1 MSITQPPI
9 FPAGEIRH
17 MPVYINGEWRDLS
30 GSPRIPSLNPA
41 TAQPIYTVPDC
52 DEAAV
57 DDAVQA
63 AHAAFHSAQWQAY
76 SPAKRGLLVRQLA
89 DVVMQNVDLLAEI
102 EAADSGKV
110 LTETTR
116 FASVCADYLRFFGE
130 LADKVTGDTFTPPQP
145 GMTAFTKRVPVGV
158 VAAIVPWNNPLWL
171 LSLKLGPAL
180 AAGNTIVIKPSEI
193 AAAPIIEFV
202 RLATE
207 AIDLPRGVINVVT
220 GGGATCG
227 QSLSSHPL
235 VAKIAFTGGPDTA
248 RHIVQNSSRNLADV
262 SLELGGKSPALIFD
276 DADLDNAVASV
287 ISGVFLG
294 SAGQSC
300 VASSRALVQKGIYPE
315 FVRRLVEATSRLKMG
330 DPLDATSQ
338 LGPLAT
344 AAQLSRIESS
354 VARAEAGGARIL
366 LGGSRPADLPRG
378 WYYLPTIVEVD
389 ASSHDLAQTEM
400 FGPVLTI
407 LAFDD
412 EKQALDMANDTRFG
426 LAAGIF
432 TKDVGRVLRLSDG
445 IRAGIQFVNCYRMG
459 APMGPIGGFGDSGKG
474 REGGIDAVR
483 DYTKTITVW
492 INTNL

>member
-1 MSITQPPI
+1 
-9 FPAGEIRH
+9 
-17 MPVYINGEWRDLS
+17 MPVYIDGQWRDLA
-30 GSPRIPSLNPA
+30 GSPRISSFNPA

-52 DEAAV
+52 GEAEVDE
-57 DDAVQA
+57 AVQA
-63 AHAAFHSAQWQAY
+63 AHTAFQGGEWKAY
-76 SPAKRGLLVRQLA
+76 GPVQRGLLIRRMA
-89 DVVMQNVDLLAEI
+89 DVVMQHVDLLAEI
-102 EAADSGKV
+102 EAVDSGKV

-116 FASVCADYLRFFGE
+116 FTSVCADYLSFFGE

-145 GMTAFTKRVPVGV
+145 GITAFTKRVPIGV

-202 RLATE
+202 RMVTE
-207 AIDLPRGVINVVT
+207 AIDLPKGVINVVT
-220 GGGATCG
+220 GGADCG
-227 QSLSSHPL
+227 KALSSHPL
-235 VAKIAFTGGPDTA
+235 VAKIAFTGGPETA
-248 RHIVQNSSRNLADV
+248 RHIVRNSARNLADV

-287 ISGVFLG
+287 ISGVFMG

-315 FVRRLVEATSRLKMG
+315 FVRRAVEAASKLRIG
-330 DPLDATSQ
+330 DPLDAASQ

-344 AAQLSRIESS
+344 AAQLARIETS
-354 VARAEAGGARIL
+354 VAKAQAGGANIL
-366 LGGSRPADLPRG
+366 LGGSRPADLEG
-378 WYYLPTIVEVD
+378 WYYLPTIVEVN
-389 ASSHDLAQTEM
+389 ANSHELAQTEM

-407 LAFDD
+407 VAFDEERD
-412 EKQALDMANDTRFG
+412 ALAMANDTRFG

>member
-1 MSITQPPI
+1 MSMTQSVTAH
-9 FPAGEIRH
+9 AGETRR
-17 MPVYINGEWRDLS
+17 MPVYINGEWRDLAQE
-30 GSPRIPSLNPA
+30 PRILSYNPA
-41 TAQPIYTVPDC
+41 TARPIYSVPDC
-52 DEAAV
+52 GEAEVDEAV
-57 DDAVQA
+57 RA
-63 AHAAFHSAQWQAY
+63 AHAAFHSAEWQALG
-76 SPAKRGLLVRQLA
+76 PVQRGLLIRRMA
-89 DVVMQNVDLLAEI
+89 DVVVQNADLLAEI

-110 LTETTR
+110 LAETTR
-116 FASVCADYLRFFGE
+116 FTSVCADYLRFFGE
-130 LADKVTGDTFTPPQP
+130 LADKVTGDTFTPPQQ
-145 GMTAFTKRVPVGV
+145 GMTAFTKRVPIGV

-202 RLATE
+202 RLVTE

-227 QSLSSHPL
+227 RALSSHPL
-235 VAKIAFTGGPDTA
+235 VSKIAFTGGPDTA
-248 RHIVQNSSRNLADV
+248 RHIVENSSRNLADV
-262 SLELGGKSPALIFD
+262 SLELGGKSPALVFD

-315 FVRRLVEATSRLKMG
+315 FVRRLVEAAATLKTG
-330 DPLDATSQ
+330 DPLDAQSQ

-344 AAQLSRIESS
+344 EAQLSRIETS
-354 VARAEAGGARIL
+354 VARAAAGGARIL
-366 LGGSRPADLPRG
+366 LGGSRPDHLKEG

-389 ASSHDLAQTEM
+389 ANSHDLAQSEM
-400 FGPVLTI
+400 FGPVLTVM
-407 LAFDD
+407 AFDD
-412 EKQALDMANDTRFG
+412 ERHALDMANDTRFG
-426 LAAGIF
+426 LASGIF
-432 TKDVGRVLRLSDG
+432 TRDVGRVLRLSDG
-445 IRAGIQFVNCYRMG
+445 LRAGIQFVNCYRMG

-492 INTNL
+492 INTNI